1 METEIRYKDITT
13 FTIYQAEC
21 TMKALSVKELKEELR
36 QHPNQGLIDLCLR
49 LSKFKKE
56 NKELL
61 TYLLYY
67 SANEPAYVKIVK
79 QEVNEEFSNINR
91 SSYYFIKKSIRRI
104 LKMIRKYVR
113 YSGKKETEVE
123 LLIFFCKKLKE
134 FQPSIKNNVAL
145 MNLYR
150 RQMDTIRKSIS
161 TLHEDLQYDYQSEL
175 DKLGF

>member
-1 METEIRYKDITT
+1 
-13 FTIYQAEC
+13 
-21 TMKALSVKELKEELR
+21 
-36 QHPNQGLIDLCLR
+36 
-49 LSKFKKE
+49 
-56 NKELL
+56 
-61 TYLLYY
+61 
-67 SANEPAYVKIVK
+67 
-79 QEVNEEFSNINR
+79 
-91 SSYYFIKKSIRRI
+91 
-104 LKMIRKYVR
+104 MIRKYVR

-175 DKLGF
+175 DKLGKYL